1 MSLELT
7 YIHTTIYKI
16 ANKDLLYS
24 TGNST
29 KYFVIT
35 YKRKESEKECI
46 HTYMYIYIQKR
57 NHCVVHLKLIGHY
70 KSTILQL
77 KKTSKEKEKEKKIP
91 LL

>member
-24 TGNST
+24 TGNNT

-35 YKRKESEKECI
+35 YKIKESEKECI
-46 HTYMYIYIQKR
+46 HTYIYIYIQKR
-57 NHCVVHLKLIGHY
+57 NCCIVHLKLIGHD
-70 KSTILQL
+70 KSTVLQL
-77 KKTSKEKEKEKKIP
+77 KNLKRKGKKKKIP

>member
-24 TGNST
+24 TGNNT

-35 YKRKESEKECI
+35 YKIKESEKECI
-46 HTYMYIYIQKR
+46 HTYIYI
-57 NHCVVHLKLIGHY
+57 H
-70 KSTILQL
+70 T
-77 KKTSKEKEKEKKIP
+77 KTE
-91 LL
+91 LLYCTLETNRT